1 METNDAEVVRERKEI
16 LELGDR
22 LGNVS
27 EACRRAGIPRSSYYN
42 YRRRLREQGL
52 SGLSNRPPRHN
63 HHPLTT
69 PRAVEDRL
77 VELSSA
83 HPAWGCV
90 RLAAYL
96 HDQGASVSAPT
107 VQKLLTRHGLGTA
120 QERWLC
126 LEESVRA
133 VPASCTAEQI
143 AWMETWNPAFQ
154 ERGHESTCPGETL
167 FQDVRHA
174 TRAARVYVHFAVD
187 SYGGLAFALLR
198 PVRQTVDAISLLEA
212 DILPFYAQIGRPVES
227 LVTPDVPLFWGSVR
241 HPFEA
246 TLARAGI
253 RHRAVHVA
261 DSHDNGFL
269 ERFWQDFLRGFVAPR
284 RREWLTAPFAGWQEE
299 FSVWLEEYNTVQ
311 PYLGYRNYGQTP
323 LGFVRGVSIENL

>member
-1 METNDAEVVRERKEI
+1 MTQTLSRKRKEI

-52 SGLSNRPPRHN
+52 PGLSNRPPRHN

-77 VELSSA
+77 VELSSS

-90 RLAAYL
+90 RLAGFL
-96 HDQGASVSAPT
+96 HDQGVSVSPPT

-120 QERWLC
+120 QDRWLR
-126 LEESVRA
+126 LEELARVTHDT
-133 VPASCTAEQI
+133 CTEDQV
-143 AWMETWNPAFQ
+143 AWITTWNPAFR
-154 ERGHESTCPGETL
+154 ERARESTRPGETL
-167 FQDVRHA
+167 FQDVRNA

-198 PVRQTVDAISLLEA
+198 PVRKTSDAISLLDA
-212 DILPFYAQIGRPVES
+212 DILPFYAQIGRPIES

-253 RHRAVHVA
+253 RHRAVHA
-261 DSHDNGFL
+261 SDSRDNGFL
-269 ERFWQDFLRGFVAPR
+269 ERFWRDFLRGFVAPR
-284 RREWLTAPFAGWQEE
+284 RAEWLTAPFARWQKE
-299 FSVWLEEYNTVQ
+299 FSVWLGEYNTVQ
-311 PYLGYRNYGQTP
+311 PYLGYRNYGLTP
-323 LGFVRGVSIENL
+323 LGFVRGVSIEKL